1 MDNTVNPVYIIII
14 EDEKGLRIGTQRILQ
29 REGYI
34 VDTAEGGVD
43 GIKLALENDY
53 DIAVIDLK
61 MPDIDGIEVLKKI
74 KTSKP
79 NTICYIATAYA
90 SYETAIE
97 STKLGADGYMLKPF
111 TSEELIQNIHK
122 GYEKRLLLLE
132 TERLKKERTERLL
145 EIAFEKTR
153 LNTII
158 NSIADGIIVVNKT
171 GELVLFNPASLKYFD
186 FNKAII
192 GEYILGV
199 LPQQISDLVNK
210 FIKPDSPVESSFTTQ
225 IELKPNRELFIE
237 VTCSPVPHPNGSLAG
252 VVIVMSNVTEAKK
265 VEYVKSQFVS
275 MVAHEL
281 KTPLA
286 AVMGFLN
293 IMLDPKISITPEQST
308 DYLGR
313 SFNRLKSLVEMV
325 NDLLDISRMEMKTK
339 EREIKEVKVDEV
351 LTNILEF
358 LEFEIKKRE
367 LSVIF
372 NKEENI
378 PFIKADQNEI
388 NRLFTNIISNAIKYN
403 SSDGNVAINISYKD
417 NCVITSV
424 SDNGIG
430 MKPEEREKL
439 FQEFYRVKNQK
450 TRGVSGTG
458 LGLSIVK
465 RIVESYSGKIEVD
478 SEFGKGTKF
487 TVFLPSISK

>member
-1 MDNTVNPVYIIII
+1 
-14 EDEKGLRIGTQRILQ
+14 
-29 REGYI
+29 
-34 VDTAEGGVD
+34 
-43 GIKLALENDY
+43 
-53 DIAVIDLK
+53 
-61 MPDIDGIEVLKKI
+61 
-74 KTSKP
+74 
-79 NTICYIATAYA
+79 
-90 SYETAIE
+90 
-97 STKLGADGYMLKPF
+97 
-111 TSEELIQNIHK
+111 
-122 GYEKRLLLLE
+122 
-132 TERLKKERTERLL
+132 
-145 EIAFEKTR
+145 
-153 LNTII
+153 
-158 NSIADGIIVVNKT
+158 
-171 GELVLFNPASLKYFD
+171 
-186 FNKAII
+186 
-192 GEYILGV
+192 
-199 LPQQISDLVNK
+199 
-210 FIKPDSPVESSFTTQ
+210 
-225 IELKPNRELFIE
+225 
-237 VTCSPVPHPNGSLAG
+237 LAG